1 MSKSNPTDTLTNPA
15 KLFIEWSGEEGK
27 FNYFDKDKKEK
38 VFLDMPVR
46 FIPLDVLSTVKGYD
60 EGAKKGYWS
69 NEVRNTK
76 EDVMVLRSKDGIEYT
91 GIYENLKEKFSSKG
105 VNYVQ
110 SVYAAFKIG
119 KELSIVNFQLKG
131 SALSPFIE
139 FCKGKK
145 ISEIGVEVKSSTPKK
160 KGAVKYFEPIYEV
173 MGVSEATN
181 KQAIDLDIE
190 LQEYLSAYLSKNKS
204 NVPTVN
210 VTENQDNG
218 LNTSAP
224 KENKKSSVSIEEDN
238 KDFIS
243 SLDDD
248 DVF

>member
-1 MSKSNPTDTLTNPA
+1 MSRSNPTETLTNPA
-15 KLFIEWSGEEGK
+15 KLFIEWSGSEGK
-27 FNYFDKDKKEK
+27 FSYYDKDKKEK

-60 EGAKKGYWS
+60 ENAKKGYWS
-69 NEVRNTK
+69 NEVRSTK
-76 EDVMVLRSKDGIEYT
+76 QDVMVLRSKDGVEHT
-91 GIYENLKEKFSSKG
+91 GLYETIKEKFSSKG
-105 VNYVQ
+105 VDYIQ

-145 ISEIGVEVKSSTPKK
+145 ISEIGVEIKSSTPKK
-160 KGAVKYFEPIYEV
+160 KGAVKYFEPVYEV
-173 MGVSEATN
+173 MGVSEATD
-181 KQAIDLDIE
+181 KQAVELDKE
-190 LQEYLSAYLSKNKS
+190 LQEYLSAYLAKNKS

-224 KENKKSSVSIEEDN
+224 KKDEKSSVSIEED
-238 KDFIS
+238 KQDFIS
-243 SLDDD
+243 SLEDD